1 MPGIAWQLG
10 YTGWRDLQAKAIVAR
25 ENRKL
30 LSLCCN
36 TGTLSSIMV
45 HHYLWLPGVAGLA
58 GEWGNRQKTV
68 ESWEAIKA
76 PGEWGNH
83 SVTYKKLLRK

>member
-1 MPGIAWQLG
+1 
-10 YTGWRDLQAKAIVAR
+10 
-25 ENRKL
+25 
-30 LSLCCN
+30 
-36 TGTLSSIMV
+36 MV

-83 SVTYKKLLRK
+83 SMIRLR